1 MVLVLSLLI
10 ILMMGYQ
17 MYLIKKYKN
26 LNKDEM
32 SYVATLTHDLKSPAT
47 AQINMLNLLLNGHFG
62 TLNPKQ
68 YEMLKMT
75 CSSAKYM
82 SNLVGSVLTFYKYSS
97 NSIILSKSDFDLVSL
112 INSVIKQNELLL
124 SDKNMKVRFNCVN
137 PVCMVNGDKLQI
149 ERVLVNLFTNAVT
162 YGFENTDIIINL
174 KYIGGIVNFSISN
187 KSHFIPQKELKT
199 VFNMFSKTVNS
210 RQNSASIGLGLYA
223 SKQIIAKHGWDIYA
237 NSTPDGI
244 CTFGFRLSKENNNA
258 RLLNK

>member
-1 MVLVLSLLI
+1 MILILSLLI

-62 TLNPKQ
+62 ALNPKQ

-97 NSIILSKSDFDLVSL
+97 NSIVLSKSNFDLVSL
-112 INSVIKQNELLL
+112 INSVIKQNELLI
-124 SDKNMKVRFNCVN
+124 SDKNMKVRFNCIN
-137 PVCMVNGDKLQI
+137 PICMVNGDKLQI
-149 ERVLVNLFTNAVT
+149 ERVLINLFTNAVT

-174 KYIGGIVNFSISN
+174 KYIDGIVNFSISN
-187 KSHFIPQKELKT
+187 KSHFIPQKELKNI
-199 VFNMFSKTVNS
+199 FNMFSKTVNS
-210 RQNSASIGLGLYA
+210 RRNNVSTGLGLYA
-223 SKQIIAKHGWDIYA
+223 SKQIIAKHGWEIYA
-237 NSTPDGI
+237 NSTPDGT
-244 CTFGFRLSKENNNA
+244 CTFGFRLSEENNDA
-258 RLLNK
+258 KLLNK

>member
-1 MVLVLSLLI
+1 
-10 ILMMGYQ
+10 MMGYQ

-62 TLNPKQ
+62 ALNPKQ

-97 NSIILSKSDFDLVSL
+97 NSIVLSKSNFDLVSL
-112 INSVIKQNELLL
+112 INSVIKQNELLI
-124 SDKNMKVRFNCVN
+124 SDKNMKVRFNCIN
-137 PVCMVNGDKLQI
+137 PICMVNGDKLQI
-149 ERVLVNLFTNAVT
+149 ERVLINLFTNAVT

-174 KYIGGIVNFSISN
+174 KYIDGIVNFSISN
-187 KSHFIPQKELKT
+187 KSHFIPQKELKN
-199 VFNMFSKTVNS
+199 VFKMFSKTVNS
-210 RQNSASIGLGLYA
+210 RRNSASIGLGLYA
-223 SKQIIAKHGWDIYA
+223 SKQIIAKHGWEIYA
-237 NSTPDGI
+237 NSTPDGT
-244 CTFGFRLSKENNNA
+244 CTFGFRLSEENKDA
-258 RLLNK
+258 KLLNK

>member
-1 MVLVLSLLI
+1 MILILSLLI

-62 TLNPKQ
+62 ALNPKQ

-97 NSIILSKSDFDLVSL
+97 NSIVLSKSNFDLVSL
-112 INSVIKQNELLL
+112 INSVIKQNELLI
-124 SDKNMKVRFNCVN
+124 SDKNMKVRFNCIN
-137 PVCMVNGDKLQI
+137 PICMVNGDKLQI
-149 ERVLVNLFTNAVT
+149 ERVLINLFTNAVT

-174 KYIGGIVNFSISN
+174 KYIDGIVNFSISN
-187 KSHFIPQKELKT
+187 KSHFIPQKELKNI
-199 VFNMFSKTVNS
+199 FNMFSKTVNS
-210 RQNSASIGLGLYA
+210 RRNNVSTGLGLYA
-223 SKQIIAKHGWDIYA
+223 SKQIIAKHGWEIYA
-237 NSTPDGI
+237 NSTPDGT
-244 CTFGFRLSKENNNA
+244 CTFGFRLSEENKDA
-258 RLLNK
+258 KLLNK